1 MATVAAVPAISSDRR
16 WTTWHTLG
24 VAVLIP
30 ATGAAG
36 TLIPWAAG
44 AGAGWARLVAWLAI
58 LGLLTALT
66 MVIGDGVTTQAIR
79 GIFIDDRNRVS
90 TARVQ
95 VGIWGAM
102 VLSGYLAAVLANAAL
117 HEANPLLVT
126 VPPAL
131 WAAMGV
137 STTSFVASPFVLHH
151 RKKQGGKMAKNDKP
165 TDARWRDMVT
175 GEETSTTGSVD
186 IAKLQMVL
194 VTIILVLAYGI
205 AFGYA
210 LYTAH
215 GKIAT
220 LPKVNDA
227 FAILLAVSHGGYLAR
242 KAAPKMSDKTA
253 SPPSA

>member
-1 MATVAAVPAISSDRR
+1 MAAVAGAPAAVPNDRR
-16 WTTWHTLG
+16 WTPVHTLG

-44 AGAGWARLVAWLAI
+44 PAAGWARLVAWLTI
-58 LGLLTALT
+58 LALLALLT
-66 MVIGDGVTTQAIR
+66 MVIGDGVTAQAIR

-95 VGIWGAM
+95 VGIWGAL

-117 HEANPLLVT
+117 HQADPLLVT
-126 VPPAL
+126 VPQTL

-137 STTSFVASPFVLHH
+137 STTSFVASPFLLHQ
-151 RKKQGGKMAKNDKP
+151 RKKQGGKMAKNAKP

-175 GEETSTTGSVD
+175 GEEMSTTSSVD

-205 AFGYA
+205 VLGYA
-210 LYTAH
+210 LYTHH
-215 GKIAT
+215 GKITT

-227 FAILLAVSHGGYLAR
+227 FAILLAISHGGYLAR
-242 KAAPKMSDKTA
+242 KAAPKGTDVAPKKT
-253 SPPSA
+253 